1 MNKKEYFQNI
11 ANKLQSNTPQGCTS
25 SKFTFLKVLEYW
37 VRYLQANPD
46 YLNTE
51 AVIGLM
57 DFETQTELV
66 NALAQIDRQNKL
78 DGSAPLSVARG
89 NYCGPHGA
97 IFLKKYPHKDFHIE
111 VARSIENIKHLSKDV
126 FSEDEWK
133 RFLNTVIPLFMKFA
147 WQELNKGTD
156 ESDST
161 MQRVEKLQE
170 MFHLNDEEI
179 ELILYLWIQEY
190 DEMEVK
196 GVKKRLTCGM
206 RTRFTEKDLELIPIA
221 TGLSKQRLSELTNSD
236 ALISKLGILDN
247 DMDLDG
253 DIVRHLNGQNEITKV
268 GDIGIAEDS
277 KIPFETLAKDRPE
290 ADTLV
295 YLLANHDYK
304 KPLNILFYG
313 RAGTGKTELSKAL
326 ANELGLKMYTIKAP
340 AEQDRFG
347 GDGGMYDAI
356 LRRRVRTLR
365 LASWQCENANAIILV
380 DEADQMLNWLEK
392 GMLNMLMED
401 IHTPIIWISNSM
413 TFVEESTRRR
423 FDFSMEF
430 KNFTAEKR
438 ALQLHSVLNALH
450 VPDMISEEE
459 IQNIAAEYP
468 VTVGGYTKAVQN
480 AIPAAKQDKG
490 IAVSVIRKMLDA
502 HANLLNIA
510 RDNTREKTTHAPAY
524 TLTGLNIDQSIDDI
538 VEIAENFNGIWDK
551 LNDKDAAQSL
561 NILLY
566 GAPGTGKTEFVRFLA
581 RKLNRNLVVK
591 RASDL
596 LGMYVGETEA
606 KIKAAFEEA
615 EERKAILFF
624 DEADSFLN
632 DRNGA
637 VRNFEVTQVN
647 ELLTQM
653 ENFNGIFIAATNFNT
668 RLDNASRRRFALKV
682 KFDYLTR
689 EGIETVWHSFFP
701 KLECPAQ
708 VKHMTTLAPGDFSAV
723 YNQLRYLPAHK
734 LTAECIADALEKEV
748 EAKEGCDNK
757 RRMGF

>member
-1 MNKKEYFQNI
+1 MNKKNYFQNI
-11 ANKLQSNTPQGCTS
+11 AKNLQTNTRHCCTT
-25 SKFTFLKVLEYW
+25 SKFTLLKVLEYW
-37 VRYLQANPD
+37 VRFLQANPD
-46 YLNTE
+46 YINPE
-51 AVIGLM
+51 AVIGLL
-57 DFETQTELV
+57 DFESQTELV
-66 NALAQIDRQNKL
+66 NELAQIDKQNKL
-78 DGSAPLSVARG
+78 ESASALAARG
-89 NYCGPHGA
+89 NFCGPHGST
-97 IFLKKYPHKDFHIE
+97 FLRKYPHNDFHSE
-111 VARSIENIKHLSKDV
+111 VTFCIKNLKHHTK
-126 FSEDEWK
+126 EDFPAEDWK
-133 RFLNTVIPLFMKFA
+133 CFVNTIIPVFMKFA
-147 WQELNKGTD
+147 WKELNNGTD
-156 ESDST
+156 ENDPT
-161 MQRVEKLQE
+161 LKRVEKLQE
-170 MFHLNDEEI
+170 MFHLQDDEI
-179 ELILYLWIQEY
+179 EIILYLWIQEY

-196 GVKKRLTCGM
+196 GSKKRLTCGM
-206 RTRFTEKDLELIPIA
+206 RSRFAEKDLELFPIA
-221 TGLSKQRLSELTNSD
+221 TGLSMQRISELTNSE
-236 ALISKLGILDN
+236 ALLSKLGILDN
-247 DMDLDG
+247 DLDLDG
-253 DIVRHLNGQNEITKV
+253 DIVRHLNGQNEIFKV
-268 GDIGIAEDS
+268 GDIGMAEKS
-277 KIPFETLAKDRPE
+277 NIPFDMLAKDRPE

-326 ANELGLKMYTIKAP
+326 AQEIGIPMYTIKASSQ
-340 AEQDRFG
+340 QDRFG
-347 GDGGMYDAI
+347 NDGIMGMHDSI
-356 LRRRVRTLR
+356 LRRRVRMLR
-365 LASWQCENANAIILV
+365 LAAWQCENTAAIILV

-438 ALQLHSVLNALH
+438 ALQLHSVLNTLH
-450 VPDMISEEE
+450 VPNMISEDE
-459 IQNIAAEYP
+459 INAIAAEYP
-468 VTVGGYTKAVQN
+468 VTVGGYTKAIQN

-510 RDNTREKTTHAPAY
+510 RDNTREKTTHAPSYA
-524 TLTGLNIDQSIDDI
+524 LAGLNIDQNINDI
-538 VEIAENFNGIWDK
+538 VEIAENFNNIWDK
-551 LNDKDAAQSL
+551 LSDKSAAQSL

-566 GAPGTGKTEFVRFLA
+566 GAPGTGKTEFVRYLA

-615 EERKAILFF
+615 EECKAILFF

-632 DRNGA
+632 DRSGA
-637 VRNFEVTQVN
+637 ARNYEVQQVN

-653 ENFNGIFIAATNFNT
+653 ENFNGIFIAATNFNA

-701 KLECPAQ
+701 KMECPAQ
-708 VKHMTTLAPGDFSAV
+708 VKRMATLAPGDFSAV
-723 YNQLRYLPAHK
+723 YNQLRYLPSHR
-734 LTAECIADALEKEV
+734 LTAECIAEALEKEV
-748 EAKEGCDNK
+748 EAKEGEN
-757 RRMGF
+757 RRKMGF